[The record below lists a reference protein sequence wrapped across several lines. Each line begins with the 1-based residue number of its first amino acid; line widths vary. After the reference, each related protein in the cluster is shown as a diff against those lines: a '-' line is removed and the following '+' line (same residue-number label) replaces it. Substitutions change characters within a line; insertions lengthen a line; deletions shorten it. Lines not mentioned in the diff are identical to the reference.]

1 MNSGLEPINAFKYQ
15 RIKMGDTFANGSAD
29 AAIQPASV
37 MRPFTSETGRAAG
50 LRTRA
55 NRWRDY
61 KQAIE
66 LQSVMVDIAK
76 DREIKAGERASS
88 ARVWVDLFYAR
99 RVMLGLGD
107 PKSVPASNDPAAAP
121 RKRKQGTAKT
131 EASDGPSDGPA

>member
-1 MNSGLEPINAFKYQ
+1 MN
-15 RIKMGDTFANGSAD
+15 DTFADGRAD
-29 AAIQPASV
+29 GPTQPVSN
-37 MRPFTSETGRAAG
+37 MRPFNSETGRAAG
-50 LRTRA
+50 MRTRA

-76 DREIKAGERASS
+76 DGEIKAGERASS

-107 PKSVPASNDPAAAP
+107 PKSVPASNDPASAP
-121 RKRKQGTAKT
+121 RKRKPGTSAAQT
-131 EASDGPSDGPA
+131 ALSDGPAE